1 MNSKNEIRITINNS
15 SKYKEQQSKFYQ
27 KIRKESEW
35 KLKDTTSILEDKE
48 KSRKEKKRQK
58 ERTDTIKVGVKLRVK
73 RSELRQMHDCVIS
86 IG

>member
-58 ERTDTIKVGVKLRVK
+58 ERKNRHNKSWCKTE
-73 RSELRQMHDCVIS
+73 SEKE
-86 IG
+86 